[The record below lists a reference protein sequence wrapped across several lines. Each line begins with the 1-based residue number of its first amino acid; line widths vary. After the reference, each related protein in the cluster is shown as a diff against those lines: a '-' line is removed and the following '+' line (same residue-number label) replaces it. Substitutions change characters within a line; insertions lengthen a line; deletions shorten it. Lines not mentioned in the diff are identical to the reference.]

1 MPVDRMDRINELIR
15 RQLSELFARELDL
28 PHESFVTITRV
39 NTSRDL
45 SGCTISVSIAPD
57 DAAKEILQYLEKR
70 AVFFHHVLNEK
81 ITLRKI
87 PKVRFTLDT
96 TERHAARIEQLLND
110 IAKDGSQDK
119 TSPHTP

>member
-39 NTSRDL
+39 QTSRDL
-45 SGCTISVSIAPD
+45 SVCTISVSITPD
-57 DAAKEILQYLEKR
+57 DTAEEILRYLEKR
-70 AVFFHHVLNEK
+70 AVFFHHVINEK

-96 TERHAARIEQLLND
+96 TERHAARIEQLLDEITNNEH
-110 IAKDGSQDK
+110 
-119 TSPHTP
+119 PE